1 MTASVPV
8 ECSHAS
14 ALIFYNLHAVYT
26 TFACIPGGK
35 SRLFSLC
42 KMQLGWLRTAAFR
55 TFLYCTYL
63 YILTISPCMNTDFVI
78 FACFC
83 FLPNWPTMGILLYRK
98 KKNMLVIFFPDHSLS
113 IAYER
118 IRSEFTKK
126 RLRTKFV
133 CLHESIQLLDLRRNQ
148 CPNSGF
154 SFKGMLYPL
163 GKLQTHPCK
172 NYPLCILSNSAW
184 TFF

>member
-1 MTASVPV
+1 MY
-8 ECSHAS
+8 EHRFCY
-14 ALIFYNLHAVYT
+14 I
-26 TFACIPGGK
+26 C
-35 SRLFSLC
+35 LFLFPTKLAHNGDS
-42 KMQLGWLRTAAFR
+42 
-55 TFLYCTYL
+55 
-63 YILTISPCMNTDFVI
+63 FVQ
-78 FACFC
+78 
-83 FLPNWPTMGILLYRK
+83 K
-98 KKNMLVIFFPDHSLS
+98 KKIMLVMFFPDHFLS

-148 CPNSGF
+148 HPNSGF

-172 NYPLCILSNSAW
+172 NYPLCILSNSA
-184 TFF
+184 

>member
-1 MTASVPV
+1 MAENSSLPYVFI
-8 ECSHAS
+8 
-14 ALIFYNLHAVYT
+14 LYIFVYT
-26 TFACIPGGK
+26 NYIAMYEHRFCYIC
-35 SRLFSLC
+35 LFLFPTKLAHNGDS
-42 KMQLGWLRTAAFR
+42 
-55 TFLYCTYL
+55 
-63 YILTISPCMNTDFVI
+63 FVQ
-78 FACFC
+78 
-83 FLPNWPTMGILLYRK
+83 K
-98 KKNMLVIFFPDHSLS
+98 KKIMLVMFFPDHSLS

-148 CPNSGF
+148 HPNSGF

-172 NYPLCILSNSAW
+172 NYPLCILSNSA
-184 TFF
+184 